1 MLFQTARCLQLN
13 PRQLELNY
21 DQIKINVTETYTY
34 LGSTLDPHLNFG
46 DNFDEKYNNASYK
59 LRLLYNIIHLLSTKT
74 FSLTNNNVLYHSY
87 EIDYETIGKA
97 QFFGESYMVK
107 QQVKYEQYQKHYG
120 EVYGILVR
128 KCLNGISSNTFNEH
142 IKHI

>member
-1 MLFQTARCLQLN
+1 MLFQTAKHLQLN
-13 PRQLELNY
+13 PRQLELYY

-34 LGSTLDPHLNFG
+34 LGSTLDPHLNFR

-87 EIDYETIGKA
+87 EVDYETIGKA
-97 QFFGESYMVK
+97 
-107 QQVKYEQYQKHYG
+107 
-120 EVYGILVR
+120 
-128 KCLNGISSNTFNEH
+128 
-142 IKHI
+142 

>member
-1 MLFQTARCLQLN
+1 MLFQTARCLSLN

-34 LGSTLDPHLNFG
+34 FGSTLDPHLNFG
-46 DNFDEKYNNASYK
+46 DKFDEKYNNASYK

-87 EIDYETIGKA
+87 EVDYETIGKA
-97 QFFGESYMVK
+97 
-107 QQVKYEQYQKHYG
+107 
-120 EVYGILVR
+120 
-128 KCLNGISSNTFNEH
+128 
-142 IKHI
+142 

>member
-1 MLFQTARCLQLN
+1 MLFQTARRLQLN
-13 PRQLELNY
+13 PGQLELYY

-87 EIDYETIGKA
+87 EVDYETIGKA
-97 QFFGESYMVK
+97 
-107 QQVKYEQYQKHYG
+107 
-120 EVYGILVR
+120 
-128 KCLNGISSNTFNEH
+128 
-142 IKHI
+142 